1 MYIGELHNLELV
13 VGVEFQLWGLRRGGC
28 HAPQSDEYDAK
39 NSIEKSHI
47 VMLLFVSYSTK
58 VQILRK
64 ITIVILEIVVI
75 SNKSLS
81 LLKNKT
87 NQYL

>member
-1 MYIGELHNLELV
+1 
-13 VGVEFQLWGLRRGGC
+13 
-28 HAPQSDEYDAK
+28 
-39 NSIEKSHI
+39 
-47 VMLLFVSYSTK
+47 MLLFVSYSTK
-58 VQILRK
+58 IQILRK